1 MGQRVVPSTD
11 CFDHSAKATLE
22 ANLLLLQL
30 HDSLLQGAMTPQKG
44 CEWDTTQ
51 GEDLSHTRPMEAT
64 RWAEPYGSGNT
75 SQPMRDLLQK
85 AWLDQQN
92 NPVSWAKF
100 FVPRR
105 KVLAQL
111 LDSRDYGLFS
121 GDGDREDVVVQVVGV
136 VQVKHL
142 QDIVDSAPLRRLK
155 RDHKIP

>member
-1 MGQRVVPSTD
+1 
-11 CFDHSAKATLE
+11 
-22 ANLLLLQL
+22 
-30 HDSLLQGAMTPQKG
+30 
-44 CEWDTTQ
+44 
-51 GEDLSHTRPMEAT
+51 MEAT

-92 NPVSWAKF
+92 NPVSWAEF

-105 KVLAQL
+105 KVLTQL

-121 GDGDREDVVVQVVGV
+121 GDGDREDVVVQIVGV